1 MLCLLVPGS
10 AVLLA
15 SRPKYVCDK
24 AAPKKTTEMSRKIHR
39 NPPRPVG
46 QLATRVLP
54 LEESLTRVAQSSVR
68 AAHARRPCGQ
78 GDELIRL
85 CRAG

>member
-24 AAPKKTTEMSRKIHR
+24 AAPKKTTEAGRFI
-39 NPPRPVG
+39 G
-46 QLATRVLP
+46 TRRGP
-54 LEESLTRVAQSSVR
+54 
-68 AAHARRPCGQ
+68 
-78 GDELIRL
+78 
-85 CRAG
+85 

>member
-24 AAPKKTTEMSRKIHR
+24 AAPKKTTEMSPEDSSEPAAARRSAGDPRAAAGGIADAGG
-39 NPPRPVG
+39 PVLSAGCPRP
-46 QLATRVLP
+46 T
-54 LEESLTRVAQSSVR
+54 TM
-68 AAHARRPCGQ
+68 RP
-78 GDELIRL
+78 R
-85 CRAG
+85 